1 MIIILVRGVTVTASR
16 VVMAKDYGFNQIGN
30 LIAGRGERP
39 FAPTEEWRTAVRPY
53 RRMAELFNSH
63 S

>member
-1 MIIILVRGVTVTASR
+1 MEGYVEELLGA
-16 VVMAKDYGFNQIGN
+16 N
-30 LIAGRGERP
+30 GRSPLQKNGGERP
-39 FAPTEEWRTAVRPY
+39 FAPTEEWRRTAVRPY